1 MQRAI
6 FSSWIFISIALLL
19 YSFTQ
24 VDLSLTLSQ
33 VSIWQGIQK
42 FFQQIGYFN
51 RPLSTVLFLGI
62 IGGMFALYGIT
73 LSLIRKNII
82 DRKLLWK
89 IIIFVSVILFFSYN
103 AFSYDLFNYIFD
115 AKIVTYY
122 GQNPYEHKALDYP
135 GDPMLSFMH
144 WTHRTY
150 PYGPVWLLLTIPVSF
165 IGFGYFLL
173 TFYLFK
179 LLMLGSYIG
188 SAYFIEKISSSTS
201 SGQAKKTDIN
211 PLFSLAVFALN
222 PLIIIESLVSAH
234 NDIVMIVFALIGIF
248 AFFDRKIVYSLITLG
263 ASIAVKFATIFLLPA
278 LLLDL
283 FFKVNKETVIRAVIV
298 SMFVAVAIA
307 TGRTNFQPWYL
318 LLLIPFAS
326 LIANRFYVIIPL
338 VVVSFFALLQHVP
351 FIYLGNWDPPIPTIL
366 NLIMVASIL
375 VSIVLV
381 LGWMFKRTI
390 LNIKYQIANSKN
402 TNKI

>member
-6 FSSWIFISIALLL
+6 FGSWIFISIALLL

-51 RPLSTVLFLGI
+51 RPLSTALYLVI
-62 IGGMFALYGIT
+62 IIFMFALYLKT
-73 LSLIRKNII
+73 LDMVQNNLLTRKY
-82 DRKLLWK
+82 LWK
-89 IIIFVSVILFFSYN
+89 IILVISVALFFSYN
-103 AFSYDLFNYIFD
+103 AFSYDFFNYIFD
-115 AKIVTYY
+115 AKIVTFYH
-122 GQNPYEHKALDYP
+122 QNPYEHKALDYP

-150 PYGPVWLLLTIPVSF
+150 PYGPMWLLLTVPVSF

-179 LLMLGSYIG
+179 LLMLGSFIG
-188 SAYFIEKISSSTS
+188 SAYFIEKISRKLEI
-201 SGQAKKTDIN
+201 G
-211 PLFSLAVFALN
+211 PLLSLSVFALN

-234 NDIVMIVFALIGIF
+234 NDIVMIFFALIGIF
-248 AFFDRKIVYSLITLG
+248 AFFERKIVHSLIASG
-263 ASIAVKFATIFLLPA
+263 VSIAVKFATIFLLPA

-283 FFKVNKETVIRAVIV
+283 FFKVNKETVIRAIVV
-298 SMFVAVAIA
+298 SMSIAVLIVI
-307 TGRTNFQPWYL
+307 GRTNFQPWYL
-318 LLLIPFAS
+318 LFVIPFSS
-326 LIANRFYVIIPL
+326 LIANRFYVMIPL
-338 VVVSFFALLQHVP
+338 VVISFFGLLQYAP
-351 FIYLGNWDPPIPTIL
+351 FLYLGNWDPPVPDIL
-366 NLIMVASIL
+366 NLIMVTSIL

-381 LGWMFKRTI
+381 LGWRFKRTI
-390 LNIKYQIANSKN
+390 LNIK
-402 TNKI
+402 

>member
-51 RPLSTVLFLGI
+51 RPLSTALYLGI
-62 IGGMFALYGIT
+62 IVFMFALYLKT
-73 LSLIRKNII
+73 LNIVQNNLLT
-82 DRKLLWK
+82 RQLLWK
-89 IIIFVSVILFFSYN
+89 IILAISVILFFSYN
-103 AFSYDLFNYIFD
+103 AFSYDFFNYIFD
-115 AKIVTYY
+115 AKIVTFYH
-122 GQNPYEHKALDYP
+122 QNPYEHKALDYP

-150 PYGPVWLLLTIPVSF
+150 PYGPVWLLLTVPISF

-179 LLMLGSYIG
+179 LLMLGSFIG
-188 SAYFIEKISSSTS
+188 SAYFIEKIS
-201 SGQAKKTDIN
+201 KKLEIS
-211 PLFSLAVFALN
+211 PLLSLSVFALN

-234 NDIVMIVFALIGIF
+234 NDIVMIFFALIGIF
-248 AFFDRKIVYSLITLG
+248 AFFKKKIIHSLVTLG
-263 ASIAVKFATIFLLPA
+263 ASVAVKFATIFLLPA

-283 FFKVNKETVIRAVIV
+283 FFKVNKETVIRAIIV
-298 SMFVAVAIA
+298 SMSVAVVIVI
-307 TGRTNFQPWYL
+307 GRTNFQPWYL
-318 LLLIPFAS
+318 LFVIPFSS
-326 LIANRFYVIIPL
+326 LIANRFYVMIPL
-338 VVVSFFALLQHVP
+338 VVISFFGLLQYAP
-351 FIYLGNWDPPIPTIL
+351 FLYLGNWDPPVPDIL
-366 NLIMVASIL
+366 NLIMVTSIL
-375 VSIVLV
+375 VSTVLV
-381 LGWMFKRTI
+381 IGWKFKRTI
-390 LNIKYQIANSKN
+390 LNIK
-402 TNKI
+402 

>member
-1 MQRAI
+1 MKRVI

-144 WTHRTY
+144 WTHRVY
-150 PYGPVWLLLTIPVSF
+150 PYGPIWLLITVPFSY
-165 IGFGYFLL
+165 IGLQFFLP
-173 TFYLFK
+173 TFLLFK
-179 LLMLGSYIG
+179 LLIIG
-188 SAYFIEKISSSTS
+188 SFIGTVHYIEKIS
-201 SGQAKKTDIN
+201 QK
-211 PLFSLAVFALN
+211 LFPSDSMFNTIFFALN
-222 PLIIIESLVSAH
+222 PLVIIESLVSAH
-234 NDIVMIVFALIGIF
+234 NDIVMMFFAMMATYLLIEKKYALSFLVLLLSVGIKF
-248 AFFDRKIVYSLITLG
+248 STLFLVPIFLYVLILNYKKK
-263 ASIAVKFATIFLLPA
+263 SVDWERIFLLESI
-278 LLLDL
+278 
-283 FFKVNKETVIRAVIV
+283 VMIIAVIF
-298 SMFVAVAIA
+298 SSA
-307 TGRTNFQPWYL
+307 RTELQPWYFL
-318 LLLIPFAS
+318 WVVPFAAFIS
-326 LIANRFYVIIPL
+326 RKK
-338 VVVSFFALLQHVP
+338 LL
-351 FIYLGNWDPPIPTIL
+351 FIPT
-366 NLIMVASIL
+366 SIR
-375 VSIVLV
+375 SE
-381 LGWMFKRTI
+381 
-390 LNIKYQIANSKN
+390 
-402 TNKI
+402 